1 MATRYYS
8 NVGSLVRLILGNII
22 IPIISC
28 ISATDAIADSVTLA
42 WDPNPSPD
50 VAGYLLYYST
60 AVNDFT
66 HEINV
71 GKATT
76 ISVGDLT
83 EGQTYFFAVSAYTA
97 SAVKSVLS
105 NEISYT
111 IPFTK
116 PPPVIA
122 QSTPP
127 PAPATPAPAA
137 TPRSRPTPRR
147 TRLLKR
153 WDGME
158 ARRRHGPS
166 LEAAAYAEWCRDL
179 QGDPNR

>member
-1 MATRYYS
+1 M
-8 NVGSLVRLILGNII
+8 LRLIIVNVII
-22 IPIISC
+22 LIISC

-42 WDPNPSPD
+42 WDPDPNAD

-60 AVNDFT
+60 AANDLT

-76 ISVGDLT
+76 ISVRDLT

-127 PAPATPAPAA
+127 PATATPAPAA

-166 LEAAAYAEWCRDL
+166 IEAAAYAEWCRDL